1 MRKIG
6 IFFLILLNE
15 YYFDLDIFNKIYY
28 LYFFKGIW
36 IILKVIKK
44 FFFNYICIICF
55 VMIIKIIYW

>member
-44 FFFNYICIICF
+44 NLFFLIRF
-55 VMIIKIIYW
+55 VLFVL

>member
-36 IILKVIKK
+36 IILKVIKN
-44 FFFNYICIICF
+44 FFLIIFVLF
-55 VMIIKIIYW
+55 VM

>member
-44 FFFNYICIICF
+44 ILFFLIRF
-55 VMIIKIIYW
+55 VLFVL